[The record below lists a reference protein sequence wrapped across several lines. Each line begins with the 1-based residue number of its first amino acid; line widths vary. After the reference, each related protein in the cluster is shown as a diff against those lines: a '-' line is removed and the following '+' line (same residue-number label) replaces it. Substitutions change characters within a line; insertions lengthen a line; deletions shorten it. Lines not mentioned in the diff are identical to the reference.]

1 MNVLH
6 HLGVC
11 HACISPGTRNSPL
24 IYAFTEKLR
33 ITCFSLVDERCS
45 AFFGLGLAKSTH
57 RPTVLIST
65 SGTAPANF
73 YPAVIEAS
81 LSRVPLIILSADRP
95 NYLVG
100 TGSNQTIDQQNLY
113 GNHVR
118 YFTDVSLPINKF
130 DFSSRFSS
138 NRIELVDTSNSFANS
153 RRYDFV
159 NGFEVNVK
167 PLSTL
172 YLALKKCECK
182 GIIITGSSAEYS
194 DGNQADQET
203 DLAFPNMPYGLSKLT
218 ETLYARQLANNYN
231 LPTRIARV
239 YIPFG
244 AWDAPNKLI
253 PSVINN
259 LKENKSID
267 LSTCEQKRDFIYIN
281 DLIKAY
287 ESLLNDFNRG
297 PIFDIFNICSGN
309 AIRIKDLLLM
319 IASGLN
325 SSHDLLKFGGRQMR
339 AGEAL
344 VSYGSNR
351 KAIDILDW
359 KPRNLREVISKY
371 LQNI

>member
-1 MNVLH
+1 MSKIVITGISSFIGVHLVKYFSKNKYNV
-6 HLGVC
+6 
-11 HACISPGTRNSPL
+11 IGTINR
-24 IYAFTEKLR
+24 
-33 ITCFSLVDERCS
+33 D
-45 AFFGLGLAKSTH
+45 
-57 RPTVLIST
+57 IST
-65 SGTAPANF
+65 
-73 YPAVIEAS
+73 YEVIRKTRIAEAS
-81 LSRVPLIILSADRP
+81 NSKVKINHLDITQPAELIDIINEIKPDYWIHHGGWAKD
-95 NYLVG
+95 Y
-100 TGSNQTIDQQNLY
+100 GS
-113 GNHVR
+113 
-118 YFTDVSLPINKF
+118 FK
-130 DFSSRFSS
+130 
-138 NRIELVDTSNSFANS
+138 
-153 RRYDFV
+153 YDFF
-159 NGFEVNVK
+159 NGFEVNVR

-172 YLALKKCECK
+172 YSALKKCGCK

-259 LKENKSID
+259 LKQNKSID

-297 PIFDIFNICSGN
+297 PIFDIFNLCSGN
-309 AIRIKDLLLM
+309 AIKIKDLLLM
-319 IASGLN
+319 IASGLD

-351 KAIDILDW
+351 KALDILDW

-371 LQNI
+371 LQNA